1 MVQARPTYE
10 INEEIIAL
18 TQQIEKLQR
27 DLQDPS
33 TLARRRA
40 TLQQRLVAAQAR
52 LVALQATA
60 DGRHN
65 TAGLSV
71 TWIH

>member
-1 MVQARPTYE
+1 MAQVRPTYQ
-10 INEEIIAL
+10 IDEEIIAL
-18 TQQIEKLQR
+18 TWQIEKIQR

-33 TLARRRA
+33 LSVRRRA
-40 TLQQRLVAAQAR
+40 TLQQKLVAAQAR

-60 DGRHN
+60 DRRRN
-65 TAGLSV
+65 TAGLAI